1 MNRSEIL
8 IIDSN
13 VEDIKEIIELIRDD
27 GHAVSYALNSQDAIK
42 LLKTKRFDLIF
53 LSKQMSD
60 ANALQLC
67 KSIKNTPVLEAIP
80 LIVLVE
86 NQDID
91 SLEEWYELGCNDH
104 IRHPVKKNELLTKIK
119 NHLEFYQYK
128 KSLKISNWQNKLL
141 SETEEAQNEMVYIL
155 SAMIEE
161 NNIEAIKHLR
171 RVADFAKQLAVL
183 EGTLTEEDIKTIY
196 LASPLY
202 DIGRIFIADSI
213 VNKPTHLTDDEF
225 AVMQNHPK
233 LALKIFKNSSKKLVN
248 AAAVIAYEHHEN
260 YDGTGYPRGL
270 KGEDIH
276 IYARI
281 VSIASVLDALL
292 ERKSYKEPWSFAEAV
307 KFIQAE
313 KGKKFDPRLV
323 SIFEEHL
330 EMFQELVDGE

>member
-8 IIDSN
+8 IIDSSIEN
-13 VEDIKEIIELIRDD
+13 IKNIIELLREGGYGI
-27 GHAVSYALNSQDAIK
+27 SYALNPQDAIQ

-53 LSKQMSD
+53 LAKNMSNAD
-60 ANALQLC
+60 AHPLC
-67 KSIKNTPVLEAIP
+67 KSIKNTPLLESVP
-80 LIVLVE
+80 LIILVE
-86 NQDID
+86 EEDTS
-91 SLEEWYELGCNDH
+91 SLAQWYETGCVDH
-104 IRHPVKKNELLTKIK
+104 INYPIEKNELEAKLKH
-119 NHLEFYQYK
+119 HLEFYKYK
-128 KSLKISNWQNKLL
+128 KSLKISNWQNKLLL

-161 NNIEAIKHLR
+161 NNLEAIGHIR

-202 DIGRIFIADSI
+202 DIGKIFIADSI
-213 VNKPTHLTDDEF
+213 INKPEHLTDDEY
-225 AVMQNHPK
+225 AVMQSHPK

-248 AAAVIAYEHHEN
+248 AAAIIAYEHHEN

-270 KGEDIH
+270 KGEEIH

-281 VSIASVLDALL
+281 VSIVSVLEALL
-292 ERKSYKEPWSFAEAV
+292 ERKSYKEAWSFDEAV
-307 KFIQAE
+307 RYIQSE

-323 SIFEEHL
+323 TIFEEHL
-330 EMFQELVDGE
+330 EIFKELVE